1 MSHTTFKNFFC
12 HFSFQYKQP
21 FYGLFQPA
29 AKVTQYNGNILK
41 QKQYPT
47 YSTKEMSYLTVVLLH
62 NDGFIKMPF
71 KVKNLLRRMRFIP
84 YWPKLLLLL
93 LRYVWYLLR
102 QVLLWTIKDFYVET
116 SYLHKYQV
124 YVISNSA
131 NIAFADIFCLN
142 D

>member
-62 NDGFIKMPF
+62 NDGFIKLPF
-71 KVKNLLRRMRFIP
+71 KVKNLF
-84 YWPKLLLLL
+84 
-93 LRYVWYLLR
+93 
-102 QVLLWTIKDFYVET
+102 T
-116 SYLHKYQV
+116 SY
-124 YVISNSA
+124 
-131 NIAFADIFCLN
+131 AFYTLLTEVTTLIVKICLIPFTSSFIMN
-142 D
+142 YKRFLCKSILSQQEQHYLRKIKSCNLCDC